1 MTDENND
8 IKQSPYDTLALSGG
22 GVKGMITLGAL
33 QCAMDS
39 GVISNISNYVGTSA
53 GSIICYL
60 LAIGYTPVEIIVYI
74 CTHRIV
80 EKMYSFNLVA
90 MLNGDGAISYQ
101 PVQETLEKMSIDK
114 IGYFPTLKDIYEKY
128 GKKLVCT
135 TYNLTRNTLEYLS
148 VDNYPDLPCLIAV
161 RMSSNIPLVFEKF
174 RYMGFEYVDGGIG
187 DNFPIME
194 AEKVG
199 NKVLGLVLMSNLKSS
214 AKRGGF
220 LQDTLRLMYVPIQ
233 QSTVYRISLTTEKTD
248 CVKLAIDKLDILDLD
263 LNSSQKLDMFSSG
276 YQQMKKYLKNEYEV
290 NGME

>member
-1 MTDENND
+1 MNDENND
-8 IKQSPYDTLALSGG
+8 SKQPLYDTLALSGG
-22 GVKGMITLGAL
+22 GVKGMIILGAL

-39 GVISNISNYVGTSA
+39 GVLNNISNYVGTSA

-114 IGYFPTLKDIYEKY
+114 IGYFPTLKDIHEKY

-174 RYMGFEYVDGGIG
+174 KYMGFEYVDGGIA

-214 AKRGGF
+214 VKRGGF

-233 QSTVYRISLTTEKTD
+233 QSTVYKISLTTDKTD
-248 CVKLAIDKLDILDLD
+248 CVKLATDKLDILDLD

-276 YQQMKKYLKNEYEV
+276 YQQMKKYLKNE
-290 NGME
+290 